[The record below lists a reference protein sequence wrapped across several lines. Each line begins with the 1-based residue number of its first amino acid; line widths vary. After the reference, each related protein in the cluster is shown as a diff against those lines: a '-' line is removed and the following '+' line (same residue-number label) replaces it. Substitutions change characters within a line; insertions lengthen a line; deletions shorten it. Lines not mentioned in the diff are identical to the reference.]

1 MHNRFLKVIT
11 NTQLNFKGELQV
23 ETGKSEGNYTLAQMQ
38 QSATIA
44 QTADGLE
51 ISGNNFKVT
60 SLTACPDM
68 VLFACE
74 RIEELKQEL
83 MQTQRVV
90 TEIQNLSSEVSCFV
104 ENLHIGIVGRN
115 SAFNTSLEIGSKI
128 RNLDLP
134 EFTVK

>member
-1 MHNRFLKVIT
+1 VHNRFLKVIT

-23 ETGKSEGNYTLAQMQ
+23 ETGKSEGNYTLEQMQ

-51 ISGNNFKVT
+51 ISGNSFKVT

-74 RIEELKQEL
+74 RIEKLEQEL

-90 TEIQNLSSEVSCFV
+90 TEIQNLSTEVSCFV
-104 ENLHIGIVGRN
+104 ENLDFDIEGRN
-115 SAFNTSLEIGSKI
+115 SAFSTSLEIGSKI
-128 RNLDLP
+128 RDLDLP